1 MVPTSKEVKSI
12 TTSYLRQ
19 ARGRVAGCVGGEGLS
34 GAGGSGREVGQGLGG
49 AGIRGRD

>member
-34 GAGGSGREVGQGLGG
+34 RAVGSGGKGGQ
-49 AGIRGRD
+49 R

>member
-1 MVPTSKEVKSI
+1 MKSI

-19 ARGRVAGCVGGEGLS
+19 AGGRGQGAGCVGGEGLS